1 MSRIWL
7 MSMSRLRPCFSIVII
22 FFRLSSSRF
31 FLSFAMSWLR
41 PRISVSGVR
50 NSWVMLV
57 KKFSFI
63 FMYRCCMANDFRL
76 AFSVY
81 AIISVMPSSSMAAA
95 ASILFC
101 ILCSFRCCS
110 FSILSF
116 SFCLWFRSLCS
127 FSISKRFLA
136 FIVLSSMLFAL
147 A

>member
-1 MSRIWL
+1 
-7 MSMSRLRPCFSIVII
+7 
-22 FFRLSSSRF
+22 
-31 FLSFAMSWLR
+31 
-41 PRISVSGVR
+41 
-50 NSWVMLV
+50 
-57 KKFSFI
+57 
-63 FMYRCCMANDFRL
+63 MANDFRL

-95 ASILFC
+95 ASIHFC

-116 SFCLWFRSLCS
+116 SFCLWLRSLCS